1 MSRARR
7 VESPVRA
14 RKPLTGKRDG
24 KGFAAALPLERAP
37 EQVGCGGRVLSC
49 QQVGQVLGIRPREVT
64 RLIQTRGLV
73 GLHLGR
79 KLGWRVVESD
89 LWLWIS
95 QQKGAAP

>member
-1 MSRARR
+1 MRG
-7 VESPVRA
+7 
-14 RKPLTGKRDG
+14 RKPLPDKRDG
-24 KGFAAALPLERAP
+24 KGFAAGLPLERAL

-64 RLIQTRGLV
+64 RLIATRGLV

-89 LWLWIS
+89 LWRWIDA
-95 QQKGAAP
+95 QKRAGP